1 MADILNT
8 FDQYENESEMLKQ
21 VLQNAEKDF
30 SSPLARRV
38 LNELTE
44 PELKEILEKAKLLL
58 ADQLLKP
65 KET

>member
-1 MADILNT
+1 
-8 FDQYENESEMLKQ
+8 MLKQ